1 MGSEENGD
9 VLYHASAT
17 SGLKVF
23 MPRRCW
29 FNPGLNL
36 SGVLEEGARPPDGCI
51 VKNCVFA
58 GDARFVSYFCVP
70 HQVKRFSLVG
80 TSGNCREAMGQLGFS
95 QDPPGEV
102 MVFEEREKEQIR
114 NHRFSVYA
122 FRKSDFVRFPSGEY
136 AAGKPVVP
144 LSEVMRSNP
153 LDEMRRHGI
162 HAVFV
167 ADIEGCFSQFLK
179 MDIRFG
185 IVSNIVGARYL
196 LDKERGKQ
204 AAAVPRCG
212 TSNDA
217 PSDSTGAT

>member
-1 MGSEENGD
+1 MTPEEHGD

-17 SGLKVF
+17 SGLKIF

-36 SGVLEEGARPPDGCI
+36 SGVLEEGAQPPDGCI

-80 TSGNCREAMGQLGFS
+80 TSGNCYEAMVQLGFNH
-95 QDPPGEV
+95 DLPGEV
-102 MVFEEREKEQIR
+102 MVFEERDKEQIR

-122 FRKSDFVRFPSGEY
+122 VRKSDFVQFPSGEY
-136 AAGKPVVP
+136 VAEKPVVP

-179 MDIRFG
+179 MDVRFG
-185 IVSNIVGARYL
+185 IITNIVGARHL
-196 LDKERGKQ
+196 LDKEKDKQ
-204 AAAVPRCG
+204 TTTVPWQEE
-212 TSNDA
+212 
-217 PSDSTGAT
+217 